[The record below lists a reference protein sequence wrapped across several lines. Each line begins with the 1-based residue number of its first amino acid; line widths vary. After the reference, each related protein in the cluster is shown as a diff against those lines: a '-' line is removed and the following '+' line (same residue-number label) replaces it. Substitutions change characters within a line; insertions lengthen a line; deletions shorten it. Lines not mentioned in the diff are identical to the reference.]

1 MKVSAYGD
9 ITISIVNEPFSVHL
23 SNEAQ
28 QFPTDENRK
37 VANNLSYYTDVNVI
51 KGEVSN
57 PNFTIGEIHS
67 ANGITVSKNAN
78 RITFSVKAGTIL
90 PSDSGSFDIPVTLND
105 ETLVKTFSWSCQK
118 DGTKAK
124 SVKIIADSTVFKS
137 SDGETY
143 SPDTILLTP
152 ILQGNISFS
161 KWQYGIGSKWT
172 DIKTGTHGFT
182 LSSTSLIL
190 SKTSDLFT
198 VETTSINIRCLSSDE
213 KYYDVITIQKTR
225 DGKDAD
231 TIGLD
236 GRNRISFSSGEYQK
250 GFFKNFNKVDK
261 GYGEHTLTSKK
272 QYSSLN
278 LNDGF
283 LLGCRD
289 YKTGKKVTF
298 SYDIMYTEWNFPT
311 GTDRQEFWIGQRY
324 TNSTDSSAV
333 GAWRGVTMHN
343 LPVVGEN
350 GCKLGAW
357 YHVSKTMLI
366 PEQADE
372 SIGAASSIQFYNS
385 SSEKEAKVTFRMK
398 NVKLEYGEKET
409 DWSPAPEDN
418 ISSIKILEN
427 IASKNTL
434 DITTKVGKV
443 DTFLVTNPDT
453 GKEEQKT
460 ISEFMSS
467 STQNMYGFKRE
478 VKQQYND
485 LELGGVNLFVQNTAI
500 EGKYLSSENVEINDV
515 AWGYSDYINVSD
527 MDYYIASGF
536 TNLGNAPATCF
547 YSADKVFLSGVKSEL
562 ANSKE
567 SKRKMLQIPDGAVYM
582 RFSFLLADAKTL
594 KIEKGIKSTSYS
606 PSPDDV
612 AHNIKT
618 VEEQTKDMFSWLVES
633 GSSETSLKITNGLI
647 EAITGKFVVK
657 SPDKGSVVI
666 ENGTINAESITTD
679 MLSANSIT
687 AEKIMA
693 DALKSK
699 NYVTGKSGSFLNLA
713 DGSFDSKYLKWDN
726 AGKVIANDIT
736 VVGGSINVNDKFI
749 VNNDGIATLQGA
761 TVVGNIT
768 AESGKI
774 GKFNLDNLALVTGDT
789 DVTCAGLGG
798 SSQAFWAGSLIM
810 DNAPFRVGY
819 DGKLYASDADI
830 SGVINSTDGSIG
842 GWKINSDR
850 IESSTSSTDTYNGK
864 LDCYNDTLSILS
876 EGSRIVLSNITEKY
890 SDSSKKNTLEKG
902 SSSISLMGSLIKGSD
917 RNMVYGIEENEETDY
932 RFCLS
937 AINGLEMYNNTS
949 GDNTTYACN
958 GIKFSNGVWITPDQN
973 TLWSGADYMNEN
985 QTISLDG
992 DNNISKQLSGIC
1004 LAFTYYDRSN
1014 NSVKWYGMHYYF
1026 VPKSAV
1032 TINNGGG
1039 TAFTDAYRGINKYLY
1054 IYNDKIIGTK
1064 QNGTNGTEGGFSYDN
1079 RNWVLVRVF
1088 GV

>member
-1 MKVSAYGD
+1 MAKIAYGEC
-9 ITISIVNEPFSVHL
+9 TIINVEEPFSVIL

-28 QFPTDENRK
+28 SIPTDANRK
-37 VANNLSYYTDVNVI
+37 VTKDFVCYTDI
-51 KGEVSN
+51 KVTQGMT
-57 PNFTIGEIHS
+57 PHTDFTIGNISS
-67 ANGITVSKNAN
+67 ANGITVTKSSA
-78 RITFSVKAGTIL
+78 RITFTIKAGTTI
-90 PSDSGSFDIPVTLND
+90 SADTGTFNIPITLGEDTVTK
-105 ETLVKTFSWSCQK
+105 VFSWCCQK
-118 DGTKAK
+118 EGAAAK
-124 SVKIIADSTVFKS
+124 SVKVIAESTVFKS
-137 SDGETY
+137 TDGGETF
-143 SPDTILLTP
+143 SPDTIRITP
-152 ILQGNISFS
+152 TFQGGITFS
-161 KWQYGIGSKWT
+161 KWQYSIDSGTTWK
-172 DIKTGTHGFT
+172 DITNGKNGLTIS
-182 LSSTSLIL
+182 SSTLI
-190 SKTSDLFT
+190 
-198 VETTSINIRCLSSDE
+198 
-213 KYYDVITIQKTR
+213 
-225 DGKDAD
+225 
-231 TIGLD
+231 
-236 GRNRISFSSGEYQK
+236 
-250 GFFKNFNKVDK
+250 
-261 GYGEHTLTSKK
+261 
-272 QYSSLN
+272 
-278 LNDGF
+278 
-283 LLGCRD
+283 
-289 YKTGKKVTF
+289 
-298 SYDIMYTEWNFPT
+298 
-311 GTDRQEFWIGQRY
+311 
-324 TNSTDSSAV
+324 
-333 GAWRGVTMHN
+333 
-343 LPVVGEN
+343 
-350 GCKLGAW
+350 
-357 YHVSKTMLI
+357 VSKTCDLYTDAI
-366 PEQADE
+366 TVI
-372 SIGAASSIQFYNS
+372 SFKCLSNNS
-385 SSEKEAKVTFRMK
+385 A
-398 NVKLEYGEKET
+398 YY
-409 DWSPAPEDN
+409 
-418 ISSIKILEN
+418 
-427 IASKNTL
+427 
-434 DITTKVGKV
+434 DITTISKLGDSISKIRQIESTVDKLTGEIKSKVEETTIFEVTDENGKV
-443 DTFLVTNPDT
+443 
-453 GKEEQKT
+453 KKT
-460 ISEFMSS
+460 LKDILSS
-467 STQNMYGFKRE
+467 STQDLYGFKRE

-536 TNLGNAPATCF
+536 TNLGSSPSTCF
-547 YSADKVFLSGVKSEL
+547 YNADKVFLSGIKSEL

-657 SPDKGSVVI
+657 SPNGKSVVI
-666 ENGTINAESITTD
+666 ENGVINAESITTD

-726 AGKVIANDIT
+726 TGKVIANDIT
-736 VVGGSINVNDKFI
+736 VIGGSINVNDKFI

-798 SSQAFWAGSLIM
+798 SSQAFWAGSLTM

-819 DGKLYASDADI
+819 DGSLYASKANI

-842 GWKINSDR
+842 GWKIENSSIYSKSTDGLKQTSLNSDSQKIEFKLTR
-850 IESSTSSTDTYNGK
+850 SASTESDESSSFLNISNSNLSPYIELGWMTTDSDGNAYWGNRNYISEDSIAISSKADIDSSVTISS
-864 LDCYNDTLSILS
+864 NDIILS
-876 EGSRIVLSNITEKY
+876 DTGDKLTISPGYLQFENGV
-890 SDSSKKNTLEKG
+890 
-902 SSSISLMGSLIKGSD
+902 SISPNQD
-917 RNMVYGIEENEETDY
+917 
-932 RFCLS
+932 
-937 AINGLEMYNNTS
+937 
-949 GDNTTYACN
+949 
-958 GIKFSNGVWITPDQN
+958 

-985 QTISLDG
+985 QTISLNG
-992 DNNISKQLSGIC
+992 YKNISKQLSGIC

-1032 TINNGGG
+1032 AVNNGGG

-1079 RNWVLVRVF
+1079 RNWVLVKVF

>member
-1 MKVSAYGD
+1 MANKLETTQVTFNDEKITCARFTIDDISVPFVLKNIAVTGKYYTFSLYLKSNSASSISVEGNNITSTTAWTRQYVIFSATKANVEISFNKTGTYYFYNTQLETGKICSDWTPNPEDISEDVLNAETIAKQTATKFSWLVKSGTNESNFEITDRVINLISKNINLDGIVTFINTAKGEVYKNLYTSTGYADFESIKSTDEAICYAKLDSNSVAIDSSTYWQGSNSLKISGTEKDRVRVYLGNKENNYGCIKVEQGKTYQITAYVKSDSEQNVSFGID
-9 ITISIVNEPFSVHL
+9 LITHGTKIDAATGTCYIESYLFNPQKPSIPKGCTTITPNTSWQRAITTFTVTDKTNSYYYISIV
-23 SNEAQ
+23 
-28 QFPTDENRK
+28 PTIYNQ
-37 VANNLSYYTDVNVI
+37 L
-51 KGEVSN
+51 
-57 PNFTIGEIHS
+57 
-67 ANGITVSKNAN
+67 SKNAN
-78 RITFSVKAGTIL
+78 FWV
-90 PSDSGSFDIPVTLND
+90 
-105 ETLVKTFSWSCQK
+105 
-118 DGTKAK
+118 DG
-124 SVKIIADSTVFKS
+124 IM
-137 SDGETY
+137 
-143 SPDTILLTP
+143 
-152 ILQGNISFS
+152 
-161 KWQYGIGSKWT
+161 
-172 DIKTGTHGFT
+172 
-182 LSSTSLIL
+182 
-190 SKTSDLFT
+190 
-198 VETTSINIRCLSSDE
+198 VEE
-213 KYYDVITIQKTR
+213 V
-225 DGKDAD
+225 
-231 TIGLD
+231 
-236 GRNRISFSSGEYQK
+236 E
-250 GFFKNFNKVDK
+250 
-261 GYGEHTLTSKK
+261 
-272 QYSSLN
+272 SLN
-278 LNDGF
+278 SEPN
-283 LLGCRD
+283 
-289 YKTGKKVTF
+289 
-298 SYDIMYTEWNFPT
+298 
-311 GTDRQEFWIGQRY
+311 EF
-324 TNSTDSSAV
+324 TNSAKATIIDGNSILTDS
-333 GAWRGVTMHN
+333 
-343 LPVVGEN
+343 
-350 GCKLGAW
+350 
-357 YHVSKTMLI
+357 
-366 PEQADE
+366 
-372 SIGAASSIQFYNS
+372 
-385 SSEKEAKVTFRMK
+385 
-398 NVKLEYGEKET
+398 
-409 DWSPAPEDN
+409 
-418 ISSIKILEN
+418 
-427 IASKNTL
+427 
-434 DITTKVGKV
+434 IT
-443 DTFLVTNPDT
+443 
-453 GKEEQKT
+453 
-460 ISEFMSS
+460 
-467 STQNMYGFKRE
+467 
-478 VKQQYND
+478 
-485 LELGGVNLFVQNTAI
+485 
-500 EGKYLSSENVEINDV
+500 
-515 AWGYSDYINVSD
+515 
-527 MDYYIASGF
+527 
-536 TNLGNAPATCF
+536 
-547 YSADKVFLSGVKSEL
+547 ADKL
-562 ANSKE
+562 
-567 SKRKMLQIPDGAVYM
+567 
-582 RFSFLLADAKTL
+582 T
-594 KIEKGIKSTSYS
+594 
-606 PSPDDV
+606 
-612 AHNIKT
+612 
-618 VEEQTKDMFSWLVES
+618 
-633 GSSETSLKITNGLI
+633 
-647 EAITGKFVVK
+647 
-657 SPDKGSVVI
+657 
-666 ENGTINAESITTD
+666 
-679 MLSANSIT
+679 ANSIT

-699 NYVTGKSGSFLNLA
+699 NYVVGESGSFLNLA

-819 DGKLYASDADI
+819 DGKLYASDANI